1 MTRTPVD
8 SSNVHSIGHD
18 ATGMEVQF
26 HRTGCSRM
34 SKPPKGET
42 IQAGCNC
49 IGGDVYHYAGVPA
62 DVHAAVISSSSV
74 AGALHRYVKA
84 PKNTA
89 GLPLYP
95 HSKREA

>member
-49 IGGDVYHYAGVPA
+49 IGGQVYHYPGFPA
-62 DVHAAVISSSSV
+62 EDHAALM
-74 AGALHRYVKA
+74 AA
-84 PKNTA
+84 PSIGSHFMKHVRPKWQ
-89 GLPLYP
+89 GV
-95 HSKREA
+95 KREDPAAQHA